1 MTEETKKT
9 SLAASLDLKQYGILL
24 ALVFL
29 VIAFTLVYYFKEG
42 SLTFFSPENL
52 SNIVGQ
58 VMVVGILAVGM
69 TLVILIGEIDLG
81 VGSVVAITGVSAC
94 LMIRQ
99 GLPVAAAVPATLLLG
114 TLIGCWNGYWI
125 ARFRIHSFIVTLG
138 MLVIGRG
145 LAQIV
150 SGRQNVSP
158 NYDPFTDFFFTY
170 VPKVPS
176 AILILGAYAL
186 WVILDL
192 RGAARRKK
200 YGFPAPPAALEIAKL
215 VAGFLLFAFVGWV
228 FCGAYGLPAPFL
240 IWLAVVLA
248 GVFLLDHTTFGR
260 YVYAIGGN
268 AEAAHLSGIN
278 VPRIKG
284 LVFVISGLLAAAAGI
299 LAASREGGATPGNIG
314 KLNEL
319 DAIASV
325 VIGGTSLLGGIGHIK
340 GTIVG
345 LFLLAVLANGMSI
358 LGIPQD
364 WQEVIKGLII
374 IFAAWFDVKT
384 KARKR

>member
-1 MTEETKKT
+1 MSEKNEKPRRGN
-9 SLAASLDLKQYGILL
+9 LDIKQYGILM

-29 VIAFTLVYYFKEG
+29 MAAFTLVYYVKEG
-42 SLTFFSPENL
+42 NFTFFSPENL

-58 VMVVGILAVGM
+58 VMVVGILSVAM
-69 TLVILIGEIDLG
+69 TFVILIAEIDLG
-81 VGSVVAITGVSAC
+81 VGSVVAICGVVVC
-94 LMIRQ
+94 LLIRQ
-99 GLPVAAAVPATLLLG
+99 GLPVAVAVPITLVLG
-114 TLIGCWNGYWI
+114 VLIGAWNGFWI
-125 ARFRIHSFIVTLG
+125 ARYRIHSFIVTLG

-170 VPKVPS
+170 VPKKVS
-176 AILILGAYAL
+176 AVLLFIAFVLWLISRFRA
-186 WVILDL
+186 I
-192 RGAARRKK
+192 ARNRR
-200 YGFPAPPAALEIAKL
+200 YGFEASSDGREIL
-215 VAGFLLFAFVGWV
+215 AFVGGFVVFAFLGWI

-240 IWLAVVLA
+240 IWVAVVA
-248 GVFLLDHTTFGR
+248 VGIFILDHTTFGR
-260 YVYAIGGN
+260 YLYAIGGN
-268 AEAAHLSGIN
+268 AEAARLSGIN
-278 VPRIKG
+278 VARVKWI
-284 LVFVISGLLAAAAGI
+284 VFSISGLLAALAGM

-325 VIGGTSLLGGIGHIK
+325 VIGGTSLLGGMGHVK
-340 GTIVG
+340 GTVVG

-358 LGIPQD
+358 LSIPED

-374 IFAAWFDVKT
+374 ILAAWFDVKT
-384 KARKR
+384 KARRR